1 MHPRETVT
9 GRNRGMPFTTD
20 DPNVRNDWL
29 TVGPASR
36 LLGTSARRPLHT
48 RLLGAT
54 LSLWRDGDGA
64 AVCCAGQRRLALQQ
78 RYGYLWVC
86 TGKPPARPLF
96 ALPEYQEP
104 QRRIVDCGG
113 IGVATSGLR
122 VVENFLDMGH
132 FPFIHS
138 GTLGQV
144 PHTVV
149 APYKVAVDDQTDEVI
164 ASGCRFFQPQASAS
178 AAQGIE
184 AQYRYRVM
192 QPFCAALYKSC
203 PNRAG
208 AQDVITL
215 FVQPLDDEH
224 VVAYCLLL
232 YFEDHLSDAEMVSF
246 QHMIF
251 GQDRPILE
259 SQQPRRLPLDGPLEA
274 HMRCDL
280 SSVTYRRWLKAR
292 GMRFGVHFGAPDAG
306 TAATEA
312 A

>member
-1 MHPRETVT
+1 
-9 GRNRGMPFTTD
+9 MPFTTD

-54 LSLWRDGDGA
+54 LTVWCDD
-64 AVCCAGQRRLALQQ
+64 AGQPRCCDGKVSLPMQQ

-86 TGKPPARPLF
+86 TGEPPARPLF
-96 ALPEYQEP
+96 MLPEYEEP

-132 FPFIHS
+132 FPFVHS
-138 GTLGQV
+138 GTLGKV

-149 APYKVAVDDQTDEVI
+149 APYTVTVDHQTNEI
-164 ASGCRFFQPQASAS
+164 LATGCRFYQPQASAS
-178 AAQGIE
+178 AAHGIE

-224 VVAYCLLL
+224 VVAYCLLV

-259 SQQPRRLPLDGPLEA
+259 SQQPRRLPLDGSLEA

-292 GMRFGVHFGAPDAG
+292 GMRFGVHVGAPGAG
-306 TAATEA
+306 TVATGA
-312 A
+312 V